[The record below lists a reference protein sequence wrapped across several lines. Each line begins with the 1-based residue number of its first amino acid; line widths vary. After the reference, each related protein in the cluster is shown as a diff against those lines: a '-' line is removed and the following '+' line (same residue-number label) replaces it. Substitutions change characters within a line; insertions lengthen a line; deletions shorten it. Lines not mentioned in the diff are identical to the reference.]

1 MANWQ
6 YRGGDMVGLKELA
19 DDEIRLA
26 GPIQS
31 DSIVDGPGLR
41 AVVWCRGC
49 YRGCP
54 GCHNPESW
62 DTTAGDVVK
71 IDWVIEQLSKFRGQ
85 TGLTFSGGE
94 PMLQAR
100 ACKKIADWAKK
111 EMGWNILSFTGFTY
125 EDIMAGRNFAT
136 PEMKDFVGSVD
147 MLVDG
152 PFILAQRDISLK
164 FRGSRNQRL
173 LHLKNGQIES
183 IE

>member
-1 MANWQ
+1 MAGWT
-6 YRGGDMVGLKELA
+6 YRLGDMTGLKELA

-26 GPIQS
+26 APLQS

-41 AVVWCRGC
+41 AVLWCQGC

-62 DTTAGDVVK
+62 DLTAGTVVK
-71 IDWVIEQLSKFRGQ
+71 IDWVKEQLRQFRGQ
-85 TGLTFSGGE
+85 SGLTFSGGE

-100 ACKKIADWAKK
+100 ACREIADWARR
-111 EMGWNILSFTGFTY
+111 ELGWNILSFTGYLY
-125 EDIMAGRNFAT
+125 EDLRDGTAGST
-136 PEMKDFVGSVD
+136 PEMWDFVRSVD

-152 PFILAQRDISLK
+152 PFILAERDLSLR

-173 LHLKNGQIES
+173 IHLKDGAITKVE
-183 IE
+183 